1 MYCSGARHGTE
12 HSPGV
17 SLSAAFQ
24 LSDSTLLDESE
35 SETGSADEEEV
46 RCNDSLTDLSSPIL
60 LPVFGP
66 HH

>member
-1 MYCSGARHGTE
+1 MYCSGGLQGTE

-46 RCNDSLTDLSSPIL
+46 GCNDSLTD
-60 LPVFGP
+60 
-66 HH
+66 